1 MITEPVGG
9 VTVCVDFDDILEH
22 TLPYNL
28 KHFERFVVVTATH
41 DERTQ
46 KLCRRL
52 HVQCLVTDVFYENG
66 AAFNKW
72 AGLEQGLD
80 YLGRHGW
87 ICVIDADI
95 MIPRNPSQIVPQ
107 VGKLYTPLRRNF
119 TTWLKEEIPHEPYW
133 RRFRMVNLRE
143 EHAGYFH
150 LFHADSPQCVEK
162 PWYSTTFSWAG
173 TADTLFQRR
182 FQERDKLRPK
192 FEVLHIGETFRNWA
206 GRVQPRLD
214 GQPVPNAEDNA
225 GKFNAFMNARRI
237 NRFDDRYKGER
248 IG

>member
-1 MITEPVGG
+1 MITEPLKG
-9 VTVCVDFDDILEH
+9 VTVCVDFDDILEI
-22 TLPYNL
+22 TLPYNQR
-28 KHFERFVVVTATH
+28 HYQRFVVVTSTA

-52 HVQCLVTDVFYENG
+52 HVECLVTDVFYENG

-72 AGLEQGLD
+72 AALELGLD
-80 YLGRHGW
+80 AIGRSGW
-87 ICVIDADI
+87 INVIDADI
-95 MIPRNPSQIVPQ
+95 MIPRHTREFTPEI
-107 VGKLYTPLRRNF
+107 GKLYTPLRRNF
-119 TTWLKEEIPHEPYW
+119 TTWLTESVPNEPYW

-150 LFHADSPQCVEK
+150 LFHADSPQCREL
-162 PWYSTTFSWAG
+162 PWYSTQFKWAG

-192 FEVLHIGETFRNWA
+192 FEVLHIGETFQNWA
-206 GRVQPRLD
+206 GRVQPRID
-214 GQPVPNAEDNA
+214 GEEVPQSEANK
-225 GKFNAFMNARRI
+225 GKFNAFMNQRRI

-248 IG
+248 LG